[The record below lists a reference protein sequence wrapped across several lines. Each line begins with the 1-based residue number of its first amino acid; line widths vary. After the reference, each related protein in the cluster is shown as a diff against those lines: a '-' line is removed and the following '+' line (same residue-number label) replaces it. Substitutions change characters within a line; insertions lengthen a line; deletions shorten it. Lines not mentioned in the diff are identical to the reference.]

1 MFGIGLPELVVI
13 FIVALIFVGPKK
25 LPDLARTLARGMT
38 EFKKAAEE
46 VRENLD
52 ISGELTSEKEELVK
66 DYEGIVKDI
75 RETTKSEKVEE
86 KEGNGE
92 GGSAKAKSLRRDRDI
107 TEGGELS
114 G

>member
-1 MFGIGLPELVVI
+1 MFGIGLPELVLI

-25 LPDLARTLARGMT
+25 LPDLARTLARGMA

-52 ISGELTSEKEELVK
+52 ISGELISEKEELVK
-66 DYEGIVKDI
+66 DYEGVVRDI
-75 RETTKSEKVEE
+75 KETTELEEVEE

-92 GGSAKAKSLRRDRDI
+92 GGTAKATALRRNGDI